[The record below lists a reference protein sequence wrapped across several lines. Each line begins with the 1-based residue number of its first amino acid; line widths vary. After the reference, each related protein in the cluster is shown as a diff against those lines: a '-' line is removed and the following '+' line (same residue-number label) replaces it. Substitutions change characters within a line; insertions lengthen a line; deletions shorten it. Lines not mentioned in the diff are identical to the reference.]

1 MIMPFGKFRGTPL
14 ERLEDDYL
22 MWLAKGQG
30 YTKNKHSTEMQFKI
44 PAPVWI
50 EARKILESRG
60 CVLKGERWNR

>member
-1 MIMPFGKFRGTPL
+1 MIMPFGKFRGIPL

-44 PAPVWI
+44 PANIWI

-60 CVLKGERWNR
+60 YVLKGERWEK